1 MEAVNMIEKLNIQN
15 YKSIKDLELDCKKI
29 NLFIGKPNVGKS
41 NILEAISLFQ
51 NGIGDNIRKEDLRN
65 LFFDQDI
72 SQPIHLKNTFQE
84 VKIDYHL
91 SINKFFYFNTFRLS
105 HFHNFQTKVFYD
117 YLYADTVHVNMDAKT
132 FTEIDTFLKTVNS
145 FTGIFYDNNGD
156 LDISLSTKK
165 DYKHEVKPYLF
176 KKGSFN
182 NKPEEDTNLTTLAH
196 PFGENLFTILK
207 NNRPLLREVSELFK
221 EYGYNLVI
229 DFVTDQAEIQKNV
242 DGVIYKIPFILIAD
256 TLQRMIFHTCAI
268 RSNKDNILLFEEPEN
283 HSFPPY
289 IKRLAYEFIED
300 ESNQFFIATH
310 SPYLFDTIV
319 SDAPKE
325 DVAVYIVTFENFQ
338 TKTRLLTS
346 EEISTITNHGIDVF
360 FNLNLFSNES

>member
-1 MEAVNMIEKLNIQN
+1 MIEKLSIKN
-15 YKSIKDLELDCKKI
+15 YKSIKDLNLDCKKI

-51 NGIGDNIRKEDLRN
+51 NGVGDNIRKEDFRN

-72 SQPIHLKNTFQE
+72 SETIRIESTFHE
-84 VKIDYHL
+84 VEINYHS
-91 SINKFFYFNTFRLS
+91 SINKFSFIN
-105 HFHNFQTKVFYD
+105 NFGIGASFDFSLFKPKTFYD
-117 YLYADTVHVNMDAKT
+117 YLHANTFHSNVNNNTHKKIEHLLSNVKG
-132 FTEIDTFLKTVNS
+132 FISK
-145 FTGIFYDNNGD
+145 FYDKSGD
-156 LDISLSTKK
+156 LDINFTNKK
-165 DYKHEVKPYLF
+165 FKHKFKPYLF
-176 KKGSFN
+176 KKGSYN
-182 NKPEEDTNLTTLAH
+182 TPQKEDANLTTLAH
-196 PFGENLFTILK
+196 PFGENLFTVLK
-207 NNRPLLREVSELFK
+207 NNRPLLRETSELFK

-242 DGVIYKIPFILIAD
+242 DGVVYKIPFILIAD

-268 RSNKDNILLFEEPEN
+268 RSNKNNILLFEEPEN

-319 SDAPKE
+319 ADAPEK
-325 DVAVYIVTFENFQ
+325 DVAVYVVTFENFQ

>member
-1 MEAVNMIEKLNIQN
+1 MIEKLNIKN
-15 YKSIKDLELDCKKI
+15 YKSIKDLDLDCKKI

-51 NGIGDNIRKEDLRN
+51 NGIGEHIRKEDLRN

-72 SQPIHLKNTFQE
+72 SGAINVKSTFQE

-105 HFHNFQTKVFYD
+105 DFHDFQPKVFYD
-117 YLYADTVHVNMDAKT
+117 YLYADTVRVNMDAKT
-132 FTEIDTFLKTVNS
+132 FTEIDIFLKTVDS
-145 FTGIFYDNNGD
+145 FTGIFYKNDGD
-156 LDISLSTKK
+156 LDISLDVKK
-165 DYKHEVKPYLF
+165 NYKHKVKPYLF
-176 KKGSFN
+176 KKGSYN
-182 NKPEEDTNLTTLAH
+182 TPQKEDSSLLTLAH
-196 PFGENLFTILK
+196 PFGENLFTVLK

-242 DGVIYKIPFILIAD
+242 DGVVYKIPFVLIAD

-289 IKRLAYEFIED
+289 IKRLAYEIIED
-300 ESNQFFIATH
+300 NSNQFFIATH

-319 SDAPKE
+319 ADAPKE
-325 DVAVYIVTFENFQ
+325 DVAVHVVTFENFQ

>member
-1 MEAVNMIEKLNIQN
+1 MIEDLRIQN
-15 YKSIKDLELDCKKI
+15 YKSIKDLNLNARKI

-72 SQPIHLKNTFQE
+72 SERIKVESNLNKVH
-84 VKIDYHL
+84 ISYHL
-91 SINKFFYFNTFRLS
+91 LPNKFVYFSNYSIKKRLNLDL
-105 HFHNFQTKVFYD
+105 FTPKKMYD
-117 YLYADTVHVNMDAKT
+117 YLQNVSDTPITYDRNLANLEESLT
-132 FTEIDTFLKTVNS
+132 YN
-145 FTGIFYDNNGD
+145 FYNNDGS
-156 LDISLSTKK
+156 ITIGFNYIKG
-165 DYKHEVKPYLF
+165 EEPQIKPYLF

-182 NKPEEDTNLTTLAH
+182 NNKKEDTNLQALAH
-196 PFGENLFTILK
+196 PFGENLFTVLK

-242 DGVIYKIPFILIAD
+242 DGVVYKIPFVLIAD

-268 RSNKDNILLFEEPEN
+268 RSNKDNVLLFEEPEN

-289 IKRLAYEFIED
+289 IKRLAYEIIED

-319 SDAPKE
+319 AEAPTK
-325 DVAVYIVTFENFQ
+325 DVAVHIVTFENFQ

-346 EEISTITNHGIDVF
+346 EEISNITNYGIDVF

>member
-1 MEAVNMIEKLNIQN
+1 MIKGLGVKN
-15 YKSIKDLELDCKKI
+15 YKSIKDLSLDCKKI

-51 NGIGDNIRKEDLRN
+51 DGVGSNIRKEDFRN

-72 SQPIHLKNTFQE
+72 REAIIIATELSGVNISYTDQINRFSYLKSNSPFNVLKHKFLAPQKFYTYLTNQTEVNNTESIIHKM
-84 VKIDYHL
+84 
-91 SINKFFYFNTFRLS
+91 S
-105 HFHNFQTKVFYD
+105 
-117 YLYADTVHVNMDAKT
+117 
-132 FTEIDTFLKTVNS
+132 NS
-145 FTGIFYDNNGD
+145 GIFFNYKFYEQSGTKSTESNN
-156 LDISLSTKK
+156 LEEEEPK
-165 DYKHEVKPYLF
+165 VKPYLF
-176 KKGSFN
+176 KKGSY
-182 NKPEEDTNLTTLAH
+182 KTPQKEDANLTTLAH
-196 PFGENLFTILK
+196 PFGENLFTVLK
-207 NNRPLLREVSELFK
+207 NNRPLLRETSELFK

-242 DGVIYKIPFILIAD
+242 DGVVYKIPFILIAD

-268 RSNKDNILLFEEPEN
+268 RSNKNNILLFEEPEN

-319 SDAPKE
+319 ADAPEK
-325 DVAVYIVTFENFQ
+325 DVAVYVVTFENFQ

-346 EEISTITNHGIDVF
+346 EEISIITNHGIDVF